1 VPAVTSPRNPTRR
14 PAGRAR
20 EGGSVSI
27 QMVVLMPALFSV
39 MFLGMQA
46 ALMYHA
52 RTVAIAAAQEGARTA
67 AALNSSYALGQQA
80 ARTFVVNAGG
90 DGVLKAASVTG
101 SRGPATANVSVS
113 GVSLSVIP
121 GWQPRISQS
130 ASAPVERL
138 TG

>member
-1 VPAVTSPRNPTRR
+1 
-14 PAGRAR
+14 
-20 EGGSVSI
+20 
-27 QMVVLMPALFSV
+27 MPALFSV

-46 ALMYHA
+46 ALIYHA
-52 RTVAIAAAQEGARTA
+52 RTVAIAGRAGGRPHRGHIV
-67 AALNSSYALGQQA
+67 NSTYPLGQQA

-101 SRGPATANVSVS
+101 ARGPATATVSVS

-130 ASAPVERL
+130 ASAPVEKL

>member
-1 VPAVTSPRNPTRR
+1 MPTVNSPRNPTRR

-39 MFLGMQA
+39 MFLGVQA

-67 AALNSSYALGQQA
+67 AALNSTYALGQQA

-90 DGVLKAASVTG
+90 DGVLKTASVTG